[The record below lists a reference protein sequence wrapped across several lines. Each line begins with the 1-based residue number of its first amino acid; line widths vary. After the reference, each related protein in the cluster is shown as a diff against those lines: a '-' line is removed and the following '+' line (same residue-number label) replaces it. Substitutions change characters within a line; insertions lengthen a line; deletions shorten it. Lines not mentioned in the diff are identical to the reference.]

1 MQQIAAEAALVLALL
16 SLGRPW
22 SGALR
27 AEEDAM
33 TTKNDSFVRVSKTKR
48 IVLKKETLRDLD
60 VKASAAR
67 DVRGN
72 VSSLRRLGNNYG
84 C

>member
-1 MQQIAAEAALVLALL
+1 
-16 SLGRPW
+16 
-22 SGALR
+22 
-27 AEEDAM
+27 M
-33 TTKNDSFVRVSKTKR
+33 TTKNASLARTSKTKR
-48 IVLKKETLRDLD
+48 IALKKETLRDLE

-67 DVRGN
+67 DLRGN

>member
-1 MQQIAAEAALVLALL
+1 
-16 SLGRPW
+16 
-22 SGALR
+22 
-27 AEEDAM
+27 M